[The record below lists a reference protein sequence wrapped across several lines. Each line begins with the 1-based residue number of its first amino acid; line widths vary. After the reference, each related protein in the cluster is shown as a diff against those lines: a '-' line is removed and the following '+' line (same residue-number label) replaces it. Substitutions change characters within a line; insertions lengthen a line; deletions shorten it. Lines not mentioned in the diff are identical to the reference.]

1 MTDARESMTAVRVC
15 AADGAGRHS
24 QGPATTR
31 LALHKVGQQRLY
43 CYNYNLDGTN
53 SNDSRRPDTA
63 IGAPSV
69 RDHGQMTHRR
79 RQFNCPIKTMKRQA
93 CDVTRSR

>member
-1 MTDARESMTAVRVC
+1 MTDARESMTAVGVC

-24 QGPATTR
+24 QGPTKTR
-31 LALHKVGQQRLY
+31 LVLHKLGQQRLY
-43 CYNYNLDGTN
+43 CYNYNLEDTN

-69 RDHGQMTHRR
+69 RDHGQMIQHRR
-79 RQFNCPIKTMKRQA
+79 QLNCPIKTMKRQA